1 MLWKCCT
8 PYASKFGKLSHG
20 HRTGKGQFS
29 FQSQRKA
36 KSKNV
41 QTTPQLHSSHM
52 LASEIAQLCPTLCDP
67 MDCNLPGSSV
77 HGILQARI
85 LEWVAISFSK
95 GSSQPRD
102 WTWVSCLVGRR
113 FNLWATREVP
123 HASKVMLKILQ
134 TSTWTGNFQMFKLD
148 FAKAEELEIKLP
160 KSVGSS
166 KKQESSRKHIL
177 LLYWLHQSLWLC
189 GSQQTVEN
197 S

>member
-1 MLWKCCT
+1 MPKNAQNT
-8 PYASKFGKLSHG
+8 TQVHSS
-20 HRTGKGQFS
+20 QFS
-29 FQSQRKA
+29 FSSVIQSC
-36 KSKNV
+36 
-41 QTTPQLHSSHM
+41 L
-52 LASEIAQLCPTLCDP
+52 TLCDP
-67 MDCNLPGSSV
+67 IDSSLPGSPV
-77 HGILQARI
+77 LGILQART
-85 LEWVAISFSK
+85 LEGVAISFSK

>member
-1 MLWKCCT
+1 MLSHGISALSYSKSWKMMLWKCYT
-8 PYASKFGKLSHG
+8 QYASKFGKLSSG
-20 HRTGKGQFS
+20 HRTRKGQFS
-29 FQSQRKA
+29 FQSQRTCVV
-36 KSKNV
+36 S
-41 QTTPQLHSSHM
+41 QSCL
-52 LASEIAQLCPTLCDP
+52 TLCDP
-67 MDCNLPGSSV
+67 VDCNLPGSSI

-95 GSSQPRD
+95 GSSRPRD

-113 FNLWATREVP
+113 FNLWATREAP

-134 TSTWTGNFQMFKLD
+134 TSTWTVNFQMFKLD

-177 LLYWLHQSLWLC
+177 LLYWLH
-189 GSQQTVEN
+189 
-197 S
+197 